1 MGWHGNSYLAFGSVE
16 KVQEVIV
23 FRKEKDKFIKD
34 TKACILILYYLLK
47 GREKVKGKQ
56 NVML

>member
-1 MGWHGNSYLAFGSVE
+1 MAFGSVE

-34 TKACILILYYLLK
+34 RKACILILYYLLE